1 MKLIQTRSIQ
11 TLLMRTMCCAALLA
25 ASQAH
30 AADLTIQVDDL
41 KEAGGNILVALYDS
55 AGGFMKT
62 AVGTASIAAEKTA
75 NTVVMKD
82 LPAGEYAFAVFHDV
96 NANARLDKNMF
107 GMPTE
112 PYGFSNNAL
121 GNMGPPSFEQA
132 RFTLPAAGATVR
144 VSLR

>member
-1 MKLIQTRSIQ
+1 MKLIHTI
-11 TLLMRTMCCAALLA
+11 CCAALLTA
-25 ASQAH
+25 AQAG
-30 AADLTIQVDDL
+30 AADLTIHVDDVR
-41 KEAGGNILVALYDS
+41 EAGGNILVALYNS
-55 AGGFMKT
+55 AGSFLKT
-62 AVGTASIAAEKTA
+62 TVGTASIAAATAA
-75 NTVVMKD
+75 NTVVLKD
-82 LPAGEYAFAVFHDV
+82 LPAGEYAFAVFHDANS
-96 NANARLDKNMF
+96 NAKLDKNMF